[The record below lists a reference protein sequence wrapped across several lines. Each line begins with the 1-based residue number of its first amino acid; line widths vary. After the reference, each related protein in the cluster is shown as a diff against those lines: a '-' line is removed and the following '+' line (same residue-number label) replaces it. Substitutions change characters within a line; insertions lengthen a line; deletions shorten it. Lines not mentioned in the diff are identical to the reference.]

1 MRTCAV
7 ILSVSLAGTVAADPN
22 VTFSFASD
30 TAGGGPVPNTFRGE
44 AGNGIVNTFRVPTGL
59 LADDVNGPL
68 PTLNFSTARFY
79 ADFDFSLDSTAV
91 LGSGQVLRIYSLDGT
106 FSFDNGSLMSVQL
119 ENAVFTVLGDANS
132 WGSAG
137 SIQASSIAGSTV
149 TYSWNGPSQPAYNLF
164 DGAVTQ
170 SMTDAAFT
178 LTNITSFS
186 ANGTIQGVD
195 VDPQTG
201 LPISKW
207 QSEGSYSGS
216 AFFVPAPASAALISL
231 AGLTLARRRR

>member
-1 MRTCAV
+1 MRSCAV
-7 ILSVSLAGTVAADPN
+7 ILSASLAGGAAADPN

-30 TAGGGPVPNTFRGE
+30 TAGGAPVPNTFRGD
-44 AGNGIVNTFRVPTGL
+44 AGSGIVETFRVPVGL

-79 ADFDFSLDSTAV
+79 ADFEINLDTTV
-91 LGSGQVLRIYSLDGT
+91 TLGTGQVLRAYTLNGT
-106 FSFDNGSLMSVQL
+106 FSFDFGDLMFVEL
-119 ENAVFTVLGDANS
+119 ENAVFTVFGDSDS
-132 WGSAG
+132 WGSSG

-164 DGAVTQ
+164 EGAVTQ

-178 LTNITSFS
+178 LTNITSFT
-186 ANGTIQGVD
+186 ANGTAQGVD
-195 VDPQTG
+195 VNPQTG

-216 AFFVPAPASAALISL
+216 AFFVPAPASAALIGL